1 MELKYAT
8 AKGSMTLLR
17 SMDYEEI
24 FKGCGITPEEFKL
37 LVGRSIWLGS
47 DRASV
52 RKSLDAC
59 LAGAMDLT
67 GVPRIEMPAEYIAAT
82 IVVFVA
88 PVNIMKACAWM
99 ENQRPAEAISGASSS
114 PELVSSGQLFALC
127 NRLIENDDL
136 AVQQSFEKR
145 VGIAIHRS
153 VDPEKDV
160 KRKQ

>member
-8 AKGSMTLLR
+8 AKGSMALVR

-24 FKGCGITPEEFKL
+24 FRGLGITPEEFKL
-37 LVGRSIWLGS
+37 LVGKSIWLGS

-67 GVPRIEMPAEYIAAT
+67 GVPRIEMPAEFIAAV
-82 IVVFVA
+82 ICSFVA
-88 PVNIMKACAWM
+88 PVNVMKACAWM

-114 PELVSSGQLFALC
+114 PEIVSAGQLFALC
-127 NRLIENDDL
+127 NRLFEGDDQ

-153 VDPEKDV
+153 VDPEKEKP
-160 KRKQ
+160 KR